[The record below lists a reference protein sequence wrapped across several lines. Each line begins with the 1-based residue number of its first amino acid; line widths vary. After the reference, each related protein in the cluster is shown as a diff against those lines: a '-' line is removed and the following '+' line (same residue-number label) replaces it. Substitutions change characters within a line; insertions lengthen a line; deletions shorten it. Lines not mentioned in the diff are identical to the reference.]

1 MSSAK
6 RKPED
11 TAGGCRALGQ
21 VDRVRASATL
31 NAHMRQIL
39 ERSADARTAR
49 ATLLE
54 GLEAGFNERA
64 AENLE
69 LQPSRRT
76 RGEHNG

>member
-11 TAGGCRALGQ
+11 TAGGCRALEQ
-21 VDRVRASATL
+21 VDRLRASATP
-31 NAHMRQIL
+31 NAHMREIL
-39 ERSADARTAR
+39 QRSADAWNAR
-49 ATLLE
+49 AELLD

-69 LQPSRRT
+69 LQPGRRM
-76 RGEHNG
+76 RGKQNG